1 MSNKGKRGKKKEA
14 NNSQHSKRELI
25 TREDGQEYGLCITML
40 GCDQVKV
47 HLFTGQDAIGM
58 IRGKMVTRVKSRKL
72 QPGNVVLCGT
82 REFESRGLKVDILL
96 HYTPDEVVE
105 LQALGEI
112 PRQNGSL
119 SHGTITEAT
128 GRGHISFKR
137 AKSEESLSRASHG
150 WVMPLTDEDTDVDG
164 ITDND
169 DAHDVPDEMKLRSS
183 KEDHHSA
190 KRSHDERRAL
200 SSWNAQRLER
210 AAATPDSMDS
220 TEGEAPPYYEHHMM
234 HPTAYEHGMSLVEE
248 EEDTTPAHEDE
259 VRRTE
264 YQAWG
269 NTTTEHGDEECE
281 QSAPYRRAMLP
292 DDEGDTG
299 HAQQDEVRTDQL
311 HGAFRGVCY
320 NCNQEGHLSRNCPF
334 PRVGSSGGR
343 GGACYNCGQEGHMSR
358 DCPYTRAGPADWIIH
373 APALM
378 SPDLHHQPFSLFDGN
393 GFCFVPYDRLPEYPP
408 FPSCPLSDPIQH
420 HQKVFVGQL
429 LDRMT
434 ECDIARLCAYFSGF
448 PMTAS
453 NVVIMQRRDGSS
465 TGSGFVYLPRWAAT
479 TLLQYSRLVYCHQ
492 DGLWIARDEPTI
504 NAWLRDANH
513 HGRGGVVFELPRPRN
528 RAPLLRVDY
537 PLARCTTF
545 SHDPYSVTAIRKCF

>member
-1 MSNKGKRGKKKEA
+1 MVSYFLLFLHHCKNQKKNLTKGTRKMSNKGKRGKKEA

-96 HYTPDEVVE
+96 HYTPDELVE

-269 NTTTEHGDEECE
+269 IPPRSMVMKSASSPLHTGALCILTMRATPVMRSKMKSGRTSCTE
-281 QSAPYRRAMLP
+281 P
-292 DDEGDTG
+292 
-299 HAQQDEVRTDQL
+299 
-311 HGAFRGVCY
+311 
-320 NCNQEGHLSRNCPF
+320 
-334 PRVGSSGGR
+334 
-343 GGACYNCGQEGHMSR
+343 
-358 DCPYTRAGPADWIIH
+358 
-373 APALM
+373 
-378 SPDLHHQPFSLFDGN
+378 
-393 GFCFVPYDRLPEYPP
+393 
-408 FPSCPLSDPIQH
+408 
-420 HQKVFVGQL
+420 FVG
-429 LDRMT
+429 
-434 ECDIARLCAYFSGF
+434 CA
-448 PMTAS
+448 T
-453 NVVIMQRRDGSS
+453 
-465 TGSGFVYLPRWAAT
+465 
-479 TLLQYSRLVYCHQ
+479 
-492 DGLWIARDEPTI
+492 
-504 NAWLRDANH
+504 
-513 HGRGGVVFELPRPRN
+513 
-528 RAPLLRVDY
+528 
-537 PLARCTTF
+537 
-545 SHDPYSVTAIRKCF
+545 TAIRRATSHGTALSLALGAVGAVGARATTAARRAICPGTARTPARDLPTGPSMRLLS